1 VRNIRGKIKNVGAPT
16 FLGGVHSSRFC
27 VSRGN
32 KRDTRLVFVSR
43 GDKGDSPPTLKGKSA
58 QSAER
63 ARDSCDPKNER
74 VCKSLKTRKGKCEEL
89 VTRANEQRGEE
100 DRGGVL
106 NWQGLAVRGECRGIV
121 MRAVV
126 RGRGHKDS
134 CGVVRSGGRVGA
146 LASHGESVA
155 KVNSIDK

>member
-1 VRNIRGKIKNVGAPT
+1 VR
-16 FLGGVHSSRFC
+16 
-27 VSRGN
+27 
-32 KRDTRLVFVSR
+32 
-43 GDKGDSPPTLKGKSA
+43 
-58 QSAER
+58 
-63 ARDSCDPKNER
+63 
-74 VCKSLKTRKGKCEEL
+74 KSLKTRRDECEEL
-89 VTRANEQRGEE
+89 VTRASEQRREE
-100 DRGGVL
+100 DRGDVL
-106 NWQGLAVRGECRGIV
+106 NWQGLAVRRECRGIV